1 MNSFRMKA
9 LSLAVLGLAG
19 FGIAGSAFA
28 ACPVANTTKGLVSPG
43 GGGAWTSQFIAN
55 DATLDIHTPGLNG
68 TNCSLAISLGTA
80 SNSRAAVQD
89 NSPTA
94 EQRYRARFYID
105 LNNLITSPNGFG
117 ASNRTAVIF
126 RINDATG
133 PGAFTSDQLG
143 IRIAGGATP
152 TFRFLLSDSNSAG
165 TGVTQVAQQFP
176 ASANNVYRVEFDLQI
191 GTGTTNVVNGCTAM
205 PAAGNG
211 CFRYWVT
218 DAAATTTDAAP
229 TGSATINN
237 SGWSGA
243 ETVFLGLQAGTPG
256 IRASNAGI
264 VIYEDEFD
272 SRRQTFIGK

>member
-9 LSLAVLGLAG
+9 LSLAVLSLAG
-19 FGIAGSAFA
+19 LGMAGSAFA

-68 TNCSLAISLGTA
+68 TNCSLAISLGA
-80 SNSRAAVQD
+80 AGNSRAAVQD

-133 PGAFTSDQLG
+133 PGQFSSDQLG
-143 IRIAGGATP
+143 VRIAGGATP
-152 TFRFLLSDSNSAG
+152 SFRFFLADSNSAS
-165 TGVTQVAQQFP
+165 TGATQVPVPFP

-191 GTGTTNVVNGCTAM
+191 GTGATNTSNGCTTM
-205 PAAGNG
+205 PVTGG
-211 CFRYWVT
+211 CFRAWVT

-229 TGSATINN
+229 TASATINN
-237 SGWSGA
+237 AAWSGA
-243 ETVFLGLQAGTPG
+243 ETVFLGLQAGSPG

-264 VIYEDEFD
+264 HIYEDEFD

>member
-9 LSLAVLGLAG
+9 LSLAVLSLAG
-19 FGIAGSAFA
+19 LGMAGSAFA
-28 ACPVANTTKGLVSPG
+28 ACPVANTTKGLVSPC

-105 LNNLITSPNGFG
+105 LHSLITSPNGYG
-117 ASNRTAVIF
+117 SSNRTAIIF
-126 RINDATG
+126 RINDASG
-133 PGAFTSDQLG
+133 PGQFTSDQLG

-152 TFRFLLSDSNSAG
+152 SFRFVLSDANQAS
-165 TGVTQVAQQFP
+165 TGATAITVPFP
-176 ASANNVYRVEFDLQI
+176 AFDVNAPTHVYRVEFDLQI
-191 GTGTTNVVNGCTAM
+191 GAGATNTANACQAM

-211 CFRYWVT
+211 CIRYWVT

-237 SGWSGA
+237 AGWSGA
-243 ETVFLGLQAGTPG
+243 ETVFLGLQAGSPG
-256 IRASNAGI
+256 IRAPDHRSAA
-264 VIYEDEFD
+264 
-272 SRRQTFIGK
+272 RR